1 MSTTDA
7 CTPAA
12 QILWDAIPSHLQKP
26 VLHNVWCPHCGDIT
40 TMMDFP
46 WEVHGKSQVLRG

>member
-26 VLHNVWCPHCGDIT
+26 VLHNIWCPHCGDIT